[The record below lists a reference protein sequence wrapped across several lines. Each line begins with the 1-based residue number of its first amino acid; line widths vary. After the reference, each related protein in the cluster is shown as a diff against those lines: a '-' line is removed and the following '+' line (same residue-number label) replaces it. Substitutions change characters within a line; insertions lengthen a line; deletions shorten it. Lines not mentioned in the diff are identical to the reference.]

1 MAVKKKGLGRGLDAL
16 FPEKSVKPAEKK
28 PEQKPVATNESLHQ
42 QEEGSLNASAVKS
55 AAETKDIAQA
65 AVVEEPK
72 KSEMLV
78 KISKVEPN
86 RTQPRKQFD
95 EDALLELSE
104 SIKQFGILQPL
115 LVSDKGDYYE
125 IIAGERRWRA
135 AKLAGL
141 KEVPVIIKEF
151 NDQQVVEISLI
162 ENIQRESLNPIEEA
176 HAYKRLMEEFH
187 LRQDEIAERVS
198 KSRTAVTNSMRLL
211 KLDDRVQQMV
221 VDEMLT
227 TGHVRTLLA
236 LENKELQ
243 YNTAMKIFDEKLSVR
258 ETERL
263 VKEILNPKVK
273 KEKKV
278 NLEEEAIYE
287 GLEEKIKSII
297 GTKVSIHRGAKHKG
311 KIEIE
316 YYSQEELERI
326 MDLFESIQ

>member
-1 MAVKKKGLGRGLDAL
+1 MAARRGGLGKGLDSLISPGHSAKAEAK
-16 FPEKSVKPAEKK
+16 EKPVKPEVKVVEKVVEK
-28 PEQKPVATNESLHQ
+28 VIEKPV
-42 QEEGSLNASAVKS
+42 
-55 AAETKDIAQA
+55 
-65 AVVEEPK
+65 
-72 KSEMLV
+72 EMKL
-78 KISKVEPN
+78 KISEIEPN
-86 RTQPRKQFD
+86 REQPRKSFD
-95 EDALLELSE
+95 EDGLIELSE
-104 SIKQFGILQPL
+104 SIKQFGVLQPI
-115 LVSDKGDYYE
+115 LVQKKDDYYE

-135 AKLAGL
+135 AKLAGI
-141 KEVPVIIKEF
+141 KEVPVIIKDFTE
-151 NDQQVVEISLI
+151 QEVVEISLI